1 MRIVP
6 GSYCSTCIRT
16 SRVHLS
22 RNVQIQGHVDDAA
35 QNIAY
40 LHDEV
45 VQKNEYPLKY
55 YKTAGKTPGL
65 TSLGVEYVLIRICG
79 YLW

>member
-1 MRIVP
+1 MTVVRVLGPHALTCHVMFRYMGTSMVP
-6 GSYCSTCIRT
+6 RK
-16 SRVHLS
+16 
-22 RNVQIQGHVDDAA
+22 
-35 QNIAY
+35 NIAY